1 MTQTEIECFLSICRN
16 KTISRAAEML
26 YITQPSLSARLK
38 TLEKELGGELFN
50 RKKGNR
56 EMTLTSAGKKFY
68 KLALEYEALTKQM
81 LNICKKQTNVL
92 RVSAINSISTYFLPK
107 IYNRF
112 LQKYPKYELEIQDM
126 ELDVAKESILDGTT
140 DIAFTSGKTTD
151 ETFVQ
156 TPIFVE
162 KMVLVCGEKINFDE
176 TISIKHLKKHK
187 EIYIEWNH
195 SYFIW
200 HQHNFKSDNPK
211 ITISIMSQLKQFLD
225 EGDCWA
231 ILPISIA
238 NSLSKECVLKQV
250 KTDFSLPTREIS
262 VITTTEEK
270 PIVTEFFEC
279 IKEAIDEIPDVKS
292 LLT

>member
-1 MTQTEIECFLSICRN
+1 MTQTEIECFLSICHY
-16 KTISRAAEML
+16 KTVSRAAEAL

-38 TLEKELGGELFN
+38 TLEKELGGVLFN

-56 EMTLTSAGKKFY
+56 EMSLTSAGKQFY

-81 LNICKKQTNVL
+81 LNVCKKQSNVL
-92 RVSAINSISTYFLPK
+92 RVSAINSISTYLLPK

-126 ELDVAKESILDGTT
+126 ELETVKKSLLAGTT
-140 DIAFTSGKTTD
+140 DIAFTAGKTTD
-151 ETFVQ
+151 EMFVQ
-156 TPIFVE
+156 TPVFVE
-162 KMVLVCGEKINFDE
+162 KMVLVCGKQILFEE
-176 TISIKHLKKHK
+176 PISIKHLKKYK

-195 SYFIW
+195 SYFVW

-225 EGDCWA
+225 EGDCWT
-231 ILPISIA
+231 ILPVSIA
-238 NSLSKECVLKQV
+238 NSLSNECEVKQIET
-250 KTDFSLPTREIS
+250 KFSLPTREIS
-262 VITTTEEK
+262 VVTATEEK
-270 PIVTEFFEC
+270 PLVTEFFKC
-279 IKEAIDEIPDVKS
+279 IKEVIKEIPDVKS

>member
-1 MTQTEIECFLSICRN
+1 MTQTEIECFLSICRK

-56 EMTLTSAGKKFY
+56 EMTLTSVGKKFY

-140 DIAFTSGKTTD
+140 DIAFTAGKTID

-176 TISIKHLKKHK
+176 TISIKHLKKYK

-250 KTDFSLPTREIS
+250 QTNFTLPTREIS
-262 VITTTEEK
+262 VITATEEK